1 VNGPPDD
8 KVLDHVVR
16 WVETCNSHKKCT
28 ANDCSLPTRVID
40 VGSPDAETMIKLVE
54 VEEGAKGRYIA
65 LSYCW
70 GTVSNRFT
78 TSRSSLIARKSGINL
93 SDLPRTFQ
101 DAVAMT
107 RRLGVRYLWIDS
119 LCICQDDDKDW
130 ERESARMA
138 AVYSNAYL
146 TLASTGKPN
155 SSGGLFFDRPPRTY
169 LRAPFKS
176 ASNVDGHVQIFPLQK
191 AKEIIKDY
199 RIKMKSEPLAE
210 RAWAFQERVLAR
222 RVLHFASDQICLECL
237 EGTIYEDGLRLPER
251 YFSIYN
257 LKELTEVTNA
267 KDGIGAL
274 RHRGYD
280 VTDSLL
286 GEWNSVVWEY
296 GSRKLTFPSDK
307 LPALAGVAK
316 VYSELLDD
324 KYVAGLWRKSMLKG
338 LFWQSLHCTAVEV
351 YRGPSWSWV
360 SVDGIPAMGYLEKH
374 HDLATILDYHVEI
387 DGDNPFGRVKN
398 AWIKIEAPLV
408 PVFLSEKKGPT
419 GHMCVTTQRG
429 ADGDERAEYCNF
441 DTIDRNYSVS
451 AEVVQEMKLFTL
463 VLAITIEG
471 PENEVD
477 PDGKVKYYK
486 SLIVTPASE
495 VEAETTSLVPMKRV
509 GWMSQVAQYFG
520 PGELN
525 ASRATVTL
533 I

>member
-1 VNGPPDD
+1 MNGPPDN
-8 KVLDHVVR
+8 KVLDRVVR
-16 WVETCNSHKKCT
+16 WVETCNSHKSCT
-28 ANDCSLPTRVID
+28 ANDKSLPTRVID
-40 VGSPDAETMIKLVE
+40 VGSPDTETMIKLVE
-54 VEEGAKGRYIA
+54 VEEGTKDRYIA

-70 GTVSNRFT
+70 GTVFNRFT

-119 LCICQDDDKDW
+119 LCICQDDDKEW

-146 TLASTGKPN
+146 TIACTGK
-155 SSGGLFFDRPPRTY
+155 SDSTGGLFFNRPPRRY
-169 LRAPFKS
+169 LRIPFRS
-176 ASNVDGHVQIFPLQK
+176 ADIDGHVQIFPLQK

-199 RIKMKSEPLAE
+199 RIRMKSEPLAE

-237 EGTIYEDGLRLPER
+237 EGTVYEDGLRLPER
-251 YFSIYN
+251 YYSIYN
-257 LKELTEVTNA
+257 LKQSTEVTNA
-267 KDGIGAL
+267 KEDMGVVY
-274 RHRGYD
+274 RRGHD
-280 VTDSLL
+280 ITDPLL
-286 GEWNSVVWEY
+286 GEWNSMLWEY

-316 VYSELLDD
+316 VYSELLNDE
-324 KYVAGLWRKSMLKG
+324 YVAGLWRKSMLKG
-338 LFWQSLHCTAVEV
+338 LFWQSLRCTAIDV

-360 SVDGIPAMGYLEKH
+360 SVDGTPAMGYNEKH
-374 HDLATILDYHVEI
+374 RDLAAILDYHVEI

-398 AWIKIEAPLV
+398 GWIKIEAPLV

-419 GHMCVTTQRG
+419 GHMCVSTQRG
-429 ADGDERAEYCNF
+429 ADGEETAQYCDF

-451 AEVVQEMKLFTL
+451 AEMVQQMKLFTL
-463 VLAITIEG
+463 VLAVTVEE
-471 PENEVD
+471 PENEAVQD
-477 PDGKVKYYK
+477 SKVKYYK
-486 SLIVTPASE
+486 SLIVTPADE
-495 VEAETTSLVPMKRV
+495 VEAETTSLGPMKRV
-509 GWMSQVAQYFG
+509 GWMSQVAEFFR
-520 PGELN
+520 PDELN